1 MNIDGHVLIFGGG
14 SGIGEA
20 CALAFAK
27 EGAAGIV
34 LADIN
39 LNDAEQVVMAC
50 EALATSADFK
60 AKAVYVNI
68 IQEALVEQTIAQTVE
83 LFGRIDYCVNCAGIG
98 VEHANEVAKAN
109 VSEFDRFIDVN
120 VKGTLN
126 GTIYY
131 I

>member
-1 MNIDGHVLIFGGG
+1 MLMLWITG

-83 LFGRIDYCVNCAGIG
+83 LFGRIDYCVNCAG
-98 VEHANEVAKAN
+98 
-109 VSEFDRFIDVN
+109 VSGCFDLWIDF
-120 VKGTLN
+120 LN
-126 GTIYY
+126 LGLDCFCPFFLQL
-131 I
+131 